1 MKIKKDGH
9 LVEPLDPDVDAKS
22 QKTPKKKQKGSEEPS
37 RKRPRSEFDPKD
49 LNEENL
55 PLAVETSR
63 KGKGKVIEYSHC
75 PDVDIDVDI
84 SAEDRRRLKIG
95 RTASRLEMD
104 PPPSTPTGQTSGR
117 GNNHIPAGDTTKE
130 VPPTSTKVPSDVILE
145 ESVSQMTIVLSNIIE
160 HHGRKNQHLASL
172 EQDLAH
178 AKLEEEKLKAMIKAL
193 EKEKSEMNARVAL
206 MERKDLYDLLEAK
219 MEGFQIANHPG
230 MIGGF
235 ENLNLTITKKWVEI
249 PTLNLKEFEKCPV
262 DFPDFV
268 RGHRTLQDEVDR
280 TSIDACYQSLLHALK
295 AAVGTLPNSLA
306 VFEYMRSIF
315 DSYVNPS
322 ADPNVQPLVKGLDA
336 DDFSVDKFFGLQDP
350 TSPDDVQASPD
361 FDEDLR
367 TNQRLRLQ
375 AEVRNLG
382 AELQWVTRSTCVHLD
397 YEPTILP
404 DVPPTDNPTRLVTLD
419 LSMDAHKDPSSPPKS
434 QIVPIPALVD
444 LTQYASSPEN
454 EGSEDQGWPCKN
466 DLTKADLESAMYKGR
481 YLRGDVIN
489 MYINEAFLKKPRKQ
503 LHNMFYV
510 NTFWFTKAS
519 ELVARYDKTNHAEE
533 AMIKITRLRKSI
545 CPELHDEDMQGNLSA
560 WIFVPIHG
568 KNHWSLAIIRLH
580 NDAAWLAHLD
590 SSQGTHDPE
599 AIFHVLKQVLWLIV
613 PIDPALVMTGIM
625 NVEQQ

>member
-1 MKIKKDGH
+1 MKIKKNGH

-22 QKTPKKKQKGSEEPS
+22 QKTPKKKQKGSKEPS

-49 LNEENL
+49 LKEGNL

-63 KGKGKVIEYSHC
+63 KGKGKVTEFSHR
-75 PDVDIDVDI
+75 PDVDADVDVP
-84 SAEDRRRLKIG
+84 AEDRRRLKIG
-95 RTASRLEMD
+95 RTASHLEMD
-104 PPPSTPTGQTSGR
+104 PPPSTPTGQIS
-117 GNNHIPAGDTTKE
+117 
-130 VPPTSTKVPSDVILE
+130 
-145 ESVSQMTIVLSNIIE
+145 E
-160 HHGRKNQHLASL
+160 HHGRKNQRLASL

-178 AKLEEEKLKAMIKAL
+178 AKLEEEKLKATIKAL
-193 EKEKSEMNARVAL
+193 EKEKSEMNSRVAL

-219 MEGFQIANHPG
+219 MEGFQIANHPRT
-230 MIGGF
+230 IGGF
-235 ENLNLTITKKWVEI
+235 ENLNLIITKKWVEI
-249 PTLNLKEFEKCPV
+249 PMLNLEEFEKCHA

-280 TSIDACYQSLLHALK
+280 IGIDACHQSLLHALK
-295 AAVGTLPNSLA
+295 ATAGTLPNSLA

-315 DSYVNPS
+315 DSYINPS
-322 ADPNVQPLVKGLDA
+322 ANPNVQPLVKGLDA

-367 TNQRLRLQ
+367 TNQCLRLQ

-382 AELQWVTRSTCVHLD
+382 AEPQRVTRSTCVRLD

-419 LSMDAHKDPSSPPKS
+419 LSMDARKDPSSPPKS

-466 DLTKADLESAMYKGR
+466 DLTKADLESA
-481 YLRGDVIN
+481 I
-489 MYINEAFLKKPRKQ
+489 
-503 LHNMFYV
+503 
-510 NTFWFTKAS
+510 
-519 ELVARYDKTNHAEE
+519 
-533 AMIKITRLRKSI
+533 
-545 CPELHDEDMQGNLSA
+545 
-560 WIFVPIHG
+560 
-568 KNHWSLAIIRLH
+568 
-580 NDAAWLAHLD
+580 
-590 SSQGTHDPE
+590 SQGTHDPE

-625 NVEQQ
+625 NVEQQQDGHSCGKHVLQMLAGAAMKESDGLDRCFREEGIRYIATLDQVRSFDVVFGMYLSGKSTGPPM